1 MKKIIPGVLLTILLL
16 CGCGGGSTE
25 EAQQAQQHYAQL
37 QSAQLEAEL
46 CCHLETERRSF
57 TVSCTWE
64 REQGAST
71 TITAPESLAGLTASV
86 SGQELTVSYAGLSL
100 SAGSLRDIVP
110 ANTLPWLL
118 RALSEGYL
126 LEAGREELDGE
137 DCLRLALDNST
148 SGGGKLLCTV
158 WLRRTDALPV
168 YAEFSQDGRLLL
180 SARLLSF
187 TSS

>member
-1 MKKIIPGVLLTILLL
+1 MKYRILWPLLLVLLLS
-16 CGCGGGSTE
+16 GCAGGSG
-25 EAQQAQQHYAQL
+25 EAESLLAPYRTL

-57 TVSCTWE
+57 SVCCTWE

-86 SGQELTVSYAGLSL
+86 SGQELTVSYEGLSL

-110 ANTLPWLL
+110 ANALPWLL
-118 RALSEGYL
+118 RALAEGYL
-126 LEAGREELDGE
+126 LEAGRESLDGE

-148 SGGGKLLCTV
+148 PSGGKLLCTV
-158 WLRRTDALPV
+158 WLRRADALPV